1 MRVCLYVCPFIRSFV
16 LETYTAFVFVETF
29 QLSSCLHHFF
39 SQGNLRALSR
49 KRFRY
54 DGSMT
59 KRWQTKWHGQN
70 GMDKIVYGENG
81 ITVLDKMVWAK
92 CHFVRT
98 ILPRTILSGHSLWI
112 VNTVHNEWQ

>member
-16 LETYTAFVFVETF
+16 LETYTALVSVETF
-29 QLSSCLHHFF
+29 QLYSCLHHFF

-59 KRWQTKWHGQN
+59 KRWRTKWHGQN

-81 ITVLDKMVWAK
+81 IGQNGMGKMPFCSYDFATYD
-92 CHFVRT
+92 FVR
-98 ILPRTILSGHSLWI
+98 SL
-112 VNTVHNEWQ
+112 